1 MLIVVSPAK
10 KLDFENPALTSD
22 YTDPIF
28 LDKSKGLI
36 KELKKLTSE
45 DLQKLMKISPKLAEL
60 NVTRYRQFKTPFTTK
75 NAKQAAYA
83 FKGDTYVGLDFDS
96 FSKTEVTYAQKHLRI
111 LSGLYGVLRPL
122 DLIQPYRLEMGTKFK
137 IKDCQNLY
145 QWWQADITDKL
156 NEELK
161 KEKIL
166 VNLASK
172 EYFSSVDISQL
183 KGTLVNAHFLQNK
196 NGTVKINSL
205 LAKRARGMMSR
216 YILKNKITKIEELKD
231 FNESGYKFD
240 AKRSDQNELVFVN

>member
-10 KLDFENPALTSD
+10 KLDFDKPSIVED
-22 YTDPIF
+22 FTDPQFI
-28 LDKSKGLI
+28 DKSKQLI
-36 KELKKLTSE
+36 KELKKLTTE
-45 DLQKLMKISPKLAEL
+45 DLQTLMKLSPKLAEL
-60 NVTRYRQFKTPFTTK
+60 NVARYREFKTPFTPK

-96 FSKTEVTYAQKHLRI
+96 FNKTEVQYAQKHLRI

-137 IKDCQNLY
+137 INDCQNLY
-145 QWWQADITDKL
+145 QWWQKDITDKI

-166 VNLASK
+166 INLASK
-172 EYFSSVDISQL
+172 EYFSSINCSEL
-183 KGTLVNAHFLQNK
+183 KGTLINVHFLQNK
-196 NGTVKINSL
+196 NGKVKINSL

-216 YILKNKITKIEELKD
+216 YILKNKITTVEGLKD
-231 FNESGYKFD
+231 FNESGYQFD
-240 AKRSDQNELVFVN
+240 HKRSEETELVFVS

>member
-10 KLDFENPALTSD
+10 KLNFETPSMVEDF
-22 YTDPIF
+22 TDPLFI
-28 LDKSKGLI
+28 DKSKELI
-36 KELKKLTSE
+36 KELKKLTTE

-60 NVTRYRQFKTPFTTK
+60 NIARYRDFKTPFTPK

-96 FSKTEVTYAQKHLRI
+96 FNKAEIKYAQKHLRI

-145 QWWQADITDKL
+145 QWWQQDITEKI

-161 KEKIL
+161 KEKFLI
-166 VNLASK
+166 NLASK
-172 EYFSSVDISQL
+172 EYFSSINCSEL
-183 KGTLVNAHFLQNK
+183 KGSLINVHFLQNK

-216 YILKNKITKIEELKD
+216 YILKNKITKIQDLKA

-240 AKRSDQNELVFVN
+240 LKRSQDNELVFVS